1 MTNFFR
7 NRGPVFQAVG
17 GVSSTPSATDAQ
29 SSLGAGGG
37 SGGSDMK
44 AMFDQGM
51 AQQKAMYA
59 ESMQEAQ
66 QKNELQT
73 QGDAALKTLKAVSIS

>member
-1 MTNFFR
+1 MHNFFSG
-7 NRGPVFQAVG
+7 NRGPVFGIDGVQSGGSAAASQA
-17 GVSSTPSATDAQ
+17 
-29 SSLGAGGG
+29 SLGAMGGG
-37 SGGSDMK
+37 DSDMK

-59 ESMQEAQ
+59 QSMQEAQ

-73 QGDAALKTLKAVSIS
+73 QGDAALKTLKAVQIS

>member
-1 MTNFFR
+1 MQNFFHS
-7 NRGPVFQAVG
+7 NHGPVFAVDGVQSGGSAASSQA
-17 GVSSTPSATDAQ
+17 A
-29 SSLGAGGG
+29 LGAGGG
-37 SGGSDMK
+37 GGDPDMK

-51 AQQKAMYA
+51 SQQKALYA
-59 ESMQEAQ
+59 QSMQEAQ